1 MSGLLDSKERI
12 MDTIVTLEGRRQI
25 ADGNLKIEYVS
36 FTDGAT
42 FYSLDAIS
50 GSADV
55 TNRLYFEQG
64 HLPQDQITFEA
75 DDSGKLKPFKN
86 SQGIQVLG
94 GTIPVPATVTSVLFS
109 GSQINAYK
117 FLTGSAFASTAE
129 SLLASSVDNFKKLYV
144 IGTKD
149 VLFLEEESTKLSKQT
164 VSFKV
169 TENNPLKPNKKV
181 RSLDF
186 LPSIYN
192 DEKFTNVKNFRYL
205 PPINRIYD
213 KFVNRKDPEVITDNS
228 IGNYPKLTRDTRG
241 FFGKLTDKYGFE
253 ELNNELISLED
264 KGFKE
269 TIYFDSTSLANKL
282 FSQVFEITGDSLQK
296 LDVLEFGTFKHE
308 NKIKQVFFVGKVF
321 LDQYENHTFVKIF
334 TLIFE

>member
-25 ADGNLKIEYVS
+25 ADGKLKIEYVS

-42 FYSLDAIS
+42 FYSLDAVS

-55 TNRLYFEQG
+55 TSRLYFEQG

-94 GTIPVPATVTSVLFS
+94 GLIPVPATVTSDLFS
-109 GSQINAYK
+109 GSQISTYN
-117 FLTGSAFASTAE
+117 FLTGTAFSSTAE

-169 TENNPLKPNKKV
+169 TENNPLPANKKV
-181 RSLDF
+181 KDLVV
-186 LPSIYN
+186 LPSIFN
-192 DEKFTNVKNFRYL
+192 DKTFNKVKNFQYL

-213 KFVNRKDPEVITDNS
+213 KFVNRKDPEVINDNS
-228 IGNYPKLTRDTRG
+228 IGNYPQLSDFKG
-241 FFGKLTDKYGFE
+241 NYGFE
-253 ELNNELISLED
+253 ELNVELKSLEE

-269 TIYFDSTSLANKL
+269 TVYFDATSLTNKL
-282 FSQVFEITGDSLQK
+282 FSQVFEITGNSLQK
-296 LDVLEFGTFKHE
+296 LDILEFGTFKHE

-321 LDQYENHTFVKIF
+321 LDQYENNTFVKIF
-334 TLIFE
+334 TLVFE

>member
-25 ADGNLKIEYVS
+25 ADGKLKIEYVS

-55 TNRLYFEQG
+55 TSRLYFEQG

-94 GTIPVPATVTSVLFS
+94 GTIPVPATVTSDLFS
-109 GSQINAYK
+109 GSQISTYN
-117 FLTGSAFASTAE
+117 FLTGSVFSSTAE
-129 SLLASSVDNFKKLYV
+129 SLLASSADNFKKLYV

-149 VLFLEEESTKLSKQT
+149 VLFLEEENTKLSKQT
-164 VSFKV
+164 ITFKV
-169 TENNPLKPNKKV
+169 TENNLLTTNEKV
-181 RSLDF
+181 KDLVI
-186 LPSIYN
+186 LPSIFN
-192 DEKFTNVKNFRYL
+192 DKKFNKVKNFKYL

-213 KFVNRKDPEVITDNS
+213 KFVNRKDPEVIEDNS
-228 IGNYPKLTRDTRG
+228 IGNYPALSDFKG
-241 FFGKLTDKYGFE
+241 NYGFE
-253 ELNNELISLED
+253 ELNNELSVLED

-282 FSQVFEITGDSLQK
+282 FSQFFEITGTSLQK

-321 LDQYENHTFVKIF
+321 LDEYENNTFVKIF

>member
-25 ADGNLKIEYVS
+25 ADGKLKIEYVS

-55 TNRLYFEQG
+55 TSRLYFEQG

-86 SQGIQVLG
+86 SQGIQILG
-94 GTIPVPATVTSVLFS
+94 GLIPVPTTVKSDLLS
-109 GSQINAYK
+109 GSQVNTYN
-117 FLTGSAFASTAE
+117 FLTGSTFASTAE

-164 VSFKV
+164 ISFKV
-169 TENNPLKPNKKV
+169 TENNPLAANKKV
-181 RSLDF
+181 KDLAV
-186 LPSIYN
+186 LPNIFN
-192 DEKFTNVKNFRYL
+192 DKTFNKVKNFQYL

-213 KFVNRKDPEVITDNS
+213 KFVNRKDPEVIKENS
-228 IGNYPKLTRDTRG
+228 IGNYPPLSDFKG
-241 FFGKLTDKYGFE
+241 NYGFE
-253 ELNNELISLED
+253 ELNNELSVLEE
-264 KGFKE
+264 KGYKE
-269 TIYFDSTSLANKL
+269 TVYFDSTSIANKL
-282 FSQVFEITGDSLQK
+282 FSQVFEITGNSLQK

-321 LDQYENHTFVKIF
+321 LDQYENNTFVKIF